1 MAVLRRPRGGAAGPP
16 PVSLG
21 LAGTAPYF
29 VTYMSGYGHEVNGAQ
44 K

>member
-1 MAVLRRPRGGAAGPP
+1 MAVLRRARGGGGWWPP
-16 PVSLG
+16 GSLG